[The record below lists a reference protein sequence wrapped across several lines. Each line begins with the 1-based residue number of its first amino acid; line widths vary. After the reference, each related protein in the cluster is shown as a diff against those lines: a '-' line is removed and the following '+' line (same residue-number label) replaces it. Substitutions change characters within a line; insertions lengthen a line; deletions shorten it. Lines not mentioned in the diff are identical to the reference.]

1 MRITQRAVSLTS
13 LQGLHQ
19 NLARLSQIQERLTS
33 GKQFTKPSESP
44 TGTNQSMQTRTEIRA
59 TEQYARNISD
69 ATGWLNQ
76 TDTTLQS
83 MNEMTRKVRE
93 LTLQAKSDGNTS
105 VISRE
110 AIAKELTTL
119 REGLL
124 GLANTNVRG
133 RPLFGG
139 VTGGSTAYNATT
151 GTFTGDAA
159 APVNRRLTAT
169 EQIRIDIT
177 GPEAFGTPGD
187 DLFAIIDRIATDAP
201 NNPAALGGHLDD
213 LDVVMEKMMTAIAD
227 VGSRQ
232 VRVENAGMIND
243 DTQLFLSST
252 LAERENVDL
261 PKTIMELEMQ
271 KVGYQ
276 AALAATAKTLQ
287 SSLMDYLR

>member
-13 LQGLHQ
+13 LQGLHS
-19 NLARLSQIQERLTS
+19 NLARLGELQERLTS

-44 TGTNQSMQTRTEIRA
+44 TGTNQSMQTRAEIRA
-59 TEQYARNISD
+59 NEQYDRNISD

-76 TDTTLQS
+76 TDTVLQS
-83 MNEMTRKVRE
+83 MNEMVRKARE
-93 LTLQAKSDGNTS
+93 LTLQAKSEGNTS

-110 AIAKELTTL
+110 AIASELTTL
-119 REGLL
+119 RESLL

-139 VTGGSTAYNATT
+139 VTGGNVAYDATT
-151 GTFTGDAA
+151 GGWSGDAA
-159 APVNRRLTAT
+159 APVNRRLTGT
-169 EQIRIDIT
+169 EEVRIDTT

-187 DLFAIIDRIATDAP
+187 DLFAIIERIATDAP

-213 LDVVMEKMMTAIAD
+213 LDAVMEKMMTALAD
-227 VGSRQ
+227 VGARQ
-232 VRVENAGMIND
+232 VRVDNAATIND
-243 DTQLFLSST
+243 DTKLFLAST

-261 PKTIMELEMQ
+261 PKTIMEMEMQ

-287 SSLMDYLR
+287 TSLMDYLR